1 MSTRDVSA
9 QGDWKASN
17 PSKAKLRFVQYSS
30 WTVLWIFL
38 IAAAVVTL
46 FPVVVA
52 ILGSFK
58 TNMEVT
64 VGATLFPKQWL
75 FSNYAEA
82 WKKANFALFTW
93 NSLFISAATT
103 IGTLL
108 VTTMAAYAVDR
119 GNFPG
124 KKAYVAL
131 QASTMFI
138 SIGAVVLRP
147 QFDLMVALNLN
158 QSLWGVILIL
168 ISAHATAFFMLIG
181 FFKGIPKDLDEA
193 AYIDGCNYYTVYW
206 RIVLPLLKPAIG
218 VTALFTFRNAWN
230 EYILPFVFTMS
241 NPKLQPLTV
250 GLTNL
255 KYGVGAAA
263 ELQLMLAGACI
274 SIVPMLIVYMFAN
287 KSFMQVTAGSLK
299 G

>member
-1 MSTRDVSA
+1 MNTNVSA
-9 QGDWKASN
+9 PGGLNAANQTKRQ
-17 PSKAKLRFVQYSS
+17 LRLYKYISF
-30 WTVLWIFL
+30 TILWVFL
-38 IAAAVVTL
+38 LALAIMTL

-64 VGATLFPKQWL
+64 VGATLLPEKWH
-75 FSNYAEA
+75 FSNYIEA

-93 NSLFISAATT
+93 NSVFVSAAATV
-103 IGTLL
+103 GTLL
-108 VTTMAAYAVDR
+108 VTSMAAYSVDR

-147 QFDLMVALNLN
+147 QFDLMVALHLN

-206 RIVLPLLKPAIG
+206 RIILPLLKPAIG

-241 NPKLQPLTV
+241 NPKLQTLTV

-274 SIVPMLIVYMFAN
+274 SIVPMLVVYIFAN

>member
-1 MSTRDVSA
+1 
-9 QGDWKASN
+9 
-17 PSKAKLRFVQYSS
+17 
-30 WTVLWIFL
+30 
-38 IAAAVVTL
+38 
-46 FPVVVA
+46 
-52 ILGSFK
+52 
-58 TNMEVT
+58 MEVT

>member
-1 MSTRDVSA
+1 M
-9 QGDWKASN
+9 
-17 PSKAKLRFVQYSS
+17 
-30 WTVLWIFL
+30 FL

>member
-1 MSTRDVSA
+1 MSTTKLQVRLSA
-9 QGDWKASN
+9 YAS
-17 PSKAKLRFVQYSS
+17 L
-30 WTVLWIFL
+30 TVLWAFL
-38 IAAAVVTL
+38 LVMAVITL
-46 FPVVVA
+46 FPVIVA

-58 TNMEVT
+58 TNLEVT
-64 VGATLFPKQWL
+64 AGATLFPKQWL

-82 WKKANFALFTW
+82 WRKANFALFTW
-93 NSLFISAATT
+93 NSVFVSAATT
-103 IGTLL
+103 VGTLL
-108 VTTMAAYAVDR
+108 VTSMAAYAVDR
-119 GNFPG
+119 GHFPG

-147 QFDLMVALNLN
+147 QFDLMVALHLN
-158 QSLWGVILIL
+158 QSLWGVVLIL

-193 AYIDGCNYYTVYW
+193 AYIDGCNFYSVYW

-241 NPKLQPLTV
+241 TPKLQTLTV

-274 SIVPMLIVYMFAN
+274 SIVPMLVVYMFAN

>member
-1 MSTRDVSA
+1 MT
-9 QGDWKASN
+9 
-17 PSKAKLRFVQYSS
+17 L
-30 WTVLWIFL
+30 LWVFL
-38 IAAAVVTL
+38 LAIAVFTL
-46 FPVVVA
+46 FPVIVA

-58 TNMEVT
+58 TNLEVT
-64 VGATLFPKQWL
+64 AGATLFPKDWL

-93 NSLFISAATT
+93 NSVFVSLATT
-103 IGTLL
+103 VGTLL
-108 VTTMAAYAVDR
+108 ITTMAAYAVDR
-119 GNFPG
+119 GKFAG
-124 KKAYVAL
+124 KQLYVGL

-147 QFDLMVALNLN
+147 QFDLMVALGLN
-158 QSLWGVILIL
+158 TSLWGVVLIL

-193 AYIDGCNYYTVYW
+193 AYIDGCNFYTVYW
-206 RIVLPLLKPAIG
+206 RIILPLLRPAIG

-230 EYILPFVFTMS
+230 EYILPYVFTMS
-241 NPKLQPLTV
+241 NPKLQTLTV
-250 GLTNL
+250 GLSNL
-255 KYGVGAAA
+255 RYGLGAAA

-274 SIVPMLIVYMFAN
+274 SILPMLVVYLFAN
-287 KSFMQVTAGSLK
+287 KSFMQMTAGSLK